1 MSALACLLSSP
12 GPRPRLTSAAC
23 AGAGQVSAN
32 PIEEDHLI
40 MEAIQLAQ
48 QRKFDTARDLAESV
62 LQSNPNNTTAIQV
75 NASECESRQDW
86 GTAVRSAGAGRA
98 RVNLSCACARP

>member
-1 MSALACLLSSP
+1 
-12 GPRPRLTSAAC
+12 
-23 AGAGQVSAN
+23 
-32 PIEEDHLI
+32 

-86 GTAVRSAGAGRA
+86 GTAVRSAGACRA
-98 RVNLSCACARP
+98 CVNLSCARAPDQRPPWARQAAHQAGARGVFSAG